1 MRNHLTIHYEGYWQC
16 RQATDPD
23 PSLDPRGASG
33 YTFAIGAENDF
44 DQVIRLQ
51 RDEIPAQDFREA
63 WPAASLPESHA
74 HHGGGPEA
82 EWFGVYVSKVEE
94 DGRSCPAAEQVL
106 KGAKVR
112 WLPAGD
118 PRRGPRFELRN
129 TVIFH
134 PGNNSGIFM
143 PIVPFHL
150 LIEGPGGLRIGRDD
164 PLVRERPNEAI
175 WEMADSSRYA
185 RRCPLEFFSDADE
198 ALLAIGLSS
207 PEDYV
212 TYFQQRREWLELE
225 LTQVEAALEQSRRRG
240 APAGDMAAWEVRREA
255 ILNRLYV
262 IRTFTSDVVGN
273 RLGTRLGL
281 LARWDFELH
290 GTELTLDKVGGWGG
304 RIPDDPGLPWR
315 VRFWMG
321 SYDGDTMRG
330 YLRGWL
336 QVPFAADGPG
346 TSMEG
351 SSAA

>member
-1 MRNHLTIHYEGYWQC
+1 MRSHLTIHYEGYWQC

-23 PSLDPRGASG
+23 PSKDPRGASG

-51 RDEIPAQDFREA
+51 RDEIPVQDFRES
-63 WPAASLPESHA
+63 WPPPFLPESHA
-74 HHGGGPEA
+74 HHRAGPDA
-82 EWFGVYVSKVEE
+82 ENFGVFVSKVEL
-94 DGRSCPAAEQVL
+94 DGGPWLPAEKDL

-129 TVIFH
+129 TITFH

-143 PIVPFHL
+143 PIIPFHL
-150 LIEGPGGLRIGRDD
+150 LIEGPGGLRMGRDD
-164 PLVRERPNEAI
+164 PLVQGRPHEAI
-175 WEMADSSRYA
+175 WQIADSSVYA
-185 RRCPLEFFSDADE
+185 RRCPREFFSDADE
-198 ALLAIGLSS
+198 ALMAIGMST

-212 TYFQQRREWLELE
+212 AYFQQRREWLELE
-225 LTQVEAALEQSRRRG
+225 LTQVEAGLERARRSG
-240 APAGDMAAWEVRREA
+240 AQAGEMAAWEVRREA
-255 ILNRLYV
+255 ILNRIYV

-281 LARWDFELH
+281 LARWDFELL
-290 GTELTLDKVGGWGG
+290 GTDLTLDNVEGWGG

-336 QVPFAADGPG
+336 QVPFVADGPG
-346 TSMEG
+346 TSAG
-351 SSAA
+351 RFSAG